1 MQSVAEI
8 LSSISYFLM
17 NLRIL
22 KTIIRKPI
30 VVSKIDGDHH
40 PRSTTK
46 SILTVPLIPNQELER
61 GALL

>member
-1 MQSVAEI
+1 
-8 LSSISYFLM
+8 M
-17 NLRIL
+17 NLRSL